1 MSDTRTAATAPTGSA
16 VALDRA
22 AMRALAHERATEE
35 RRTRRRERRQLLM
48 RKPSFIIGTAILLF
62 WLACALVPGLI
73 APQDPTA
80 QNLLNK
86 LKEPSGAHW
95 WGTDVLGRDV
105 FSRVIDGTRVI
116 VFVALGATI
125 IATVVGTML
134 GLVAGYFKGR
144 IDDVIMRLADIFSAI
159 PTIVL
164 ALLITSTVDSK
175 SMLIVMFIIAL
186 VFSPIVARTVRSSV
200 LGESELDYVAAA
212 RLRTEKT
219 PHILFAEVL
228 PNILPALAVEFTV
241 RLGYAIFAMAT
252 LSFLGAGAG
261 PESSDW
267 GTQVA
272 THFKFLNGLNW
283 SATIFPA
290 GAIASLSL
298 GVNMVQDA
306 LTEVFER

>member
-1 MSDTRTAATAPTGSA
+1 MSTTDSSLADAGT
-16 VALDRA
+16 VVVDRA
-22 AMRALAHERATEE
+22 ALRALALERADEE
-35 RRTRRRERRQLLM
+35 RRTRRKERRQLLL
-48 RKPSFIIGTAILLF
+48 RKPSFLIGSAILLF
-62 WLACALVPGLI
+62 WFACALFPSLI
-73 APQDPTA
+73 APQDPAA
-80 QNLLNK
+80 QDLLNK
-86 LKEPSGAHW
+86 LKEPSRSHW

-105 FSRVIDGTRVI
+105 FSRVIQGTRTI

-125 IATVVGTML
+125 IATLFGTAL
-134 GLVAGYFKGR
+134 GLAAGYFKGR
-144 IDDVIMRLADIFSAI
+144 IDDVIMRTADIFSAI

-164 ALLITSTVDSK
+164 ALLITSTVESR
-175 SMLIVMFIIAL
+175 SMVIVMLIIAL

-200 LGESELDYVAAA
+200 LGEAELDYVAAA

-219 PHILFAEVL
+219 PHILMAEVF

-261 PESSDW
+261 PESPDW

-283 SATIFPA
+283 SATTFPA
-290 GAIASLSL
+290 LAIASLSL
-298 GVNMVQDA
+298 AVNMVQDA

>member
-1 MSDTRTAATAPTGSA
+1 MTDVVVDRSA
-16 VALDRA
+16 QRD
-22 AMRALAHERATEE
+22 LARERAIEE
-35 RRTRRRERRQLLM
+35 RRTRRRERRNLLLK
-48 RKPSFIIGTAILLF
+48 KPSFLIGAAILLWWF
-62 WLACALVPGLI
+62 ACALVPRLI
-73 APQDPTA
+73 APQDPA
-80 QNLLNK
+80 VQDLLGK
-86 LKEPSGAHW
+86 LQEPSAEHW
-95 WGTDVLGRDV
+95 WGTDSLGRDV
-105 FSRVIDGTRVI
+105 FSRVIEGTRVI
-116 VFVALGATI
+116 LFVALGATI
-125 IATVVGTML
+125 IATIIGTML
-134 GLVAGYFKGR
+134 GLIAGYFKGR
-144 IDDVIMRLADIFSAI
+144 VDDVIMRTADIFSAI

-164 ALLITSTVDSK
+164 ALLITSSVDSK

-219 PHILFAEVL
+219 PHILFSEVL
-228 PNILPALAVEFTV
+228 PNILPSLAVEFTV

-261 PESSDW
+261 PESPDW

-298 GVNMVQDA
+298 AVNLVQDA
-306 LTEVFER
+306 LNEVFER

>member
-1 MSDTRTAATAPTGSA
+1 MTNPELLASDNTEAF
-16 VALDRA
+16 DRA
-22 AMRALAHERATEE
+22 GLRALAHERAAEE
-35 RRTRRRERRQLLM
+35 RRTRRRERRQLLL
-48 RKPSFIIGTAILLF
+48 RKPSFLIGSAILLF
-62 WLACALVPGLI
+62 WLLCALLPSLI
-73 APQDPTA
+73 APQDPQA
-80 QNLLNK
+80 QDLLNK
-86 LKEPSGAHW
+86 LKEPSRAHW

-105 FSRVIDGTRVI
+105 FSRVIQGTRTI

-125 IATVVGTML
+125 IATFVGTMF
-134 GLVAGYFKGR
+134 GLAAGYFKGR
-144 IDDVIMRLADIFSAI
+144 TDDVIMRIADILSAI

-175 SMLIVMFIIAL
+175 SMVIVMFIIAL

-200 LGESELDYVAAA
+200 LGEAELDYVAAA

-219 PHILFAEVL
+219 PHILVSEVL

-261 PESSDW
+261 PESPDW

-283 SATIFPA
+283 SATTFPA
-290 GAIASLSL
+290 LAIASLSL
-298 GVNMVQDA
+298 AVNMVQDA
-306 LTEVFER
+306 LTQVFER

>member
-1 MSDTRTAATAPTGSA
+1 MSEAGGTITLDPT
-16 VALDRA
+16 LDRA
-22 AMRALAHERATEE
+22 AMRALAHERALEE
-35 RRTRRRERRQLLM
+35 RRTRRRERRQLLL
-48 RKPSFIIGTAILLF
+48 RKPSFLIGSLILFF
-62 WLACALVPGLI
+62 WFLCALIPSVI
-73 APQDPTA
+73 APQDPAA
-80 QNLLNK
+80 QDLLNK
-86 LKEPSGAHW
+86 LKEPSGGHW

-105 FSRVIDGTRVI
+105 FSRVIDGARVI

-125 IATVVGTML
+125 IATIAGTML

-144 IDDVIMRLADIFSAI
+144 VDEVIMRIADIFSAI

-164 ALLITSTVDSK
+164 ALLITSTVDSR

-186 VFSPIVARTVRSSV
+186 VFTPIVARTVRSSV
-200 LGESELDYVAAA
+200 LGEAELDYVAAA
-212 RLRTEKT
+212 RLRTERT
-219 PHILFAEVL
+219 PHILFSEVL

-283 SATIFPA
+283 SATVFPA
-290 GAIASLSL
+290 AAIASLSV